1 MNNEKL
7 TQRQIGG
14 IFGSLIGGL
23 VTGGHVSVEDLRA
36 VLRQLADDE
45 RLWRA
50 FTTMLPS
57 VVHSVIEGA
66 IQEELGRREEKKS

>member
-50 FTTMLPS
+50 FKTMLPS
-57 VVHSVIEGA
+57 VVHSVIENA
-66 IQEELGRREEKKS
+66 IQNELGQGKKSSS